1 MAGANR
7 QLGKI
12 SGSGKVKK
20 NQALDQPGSRFAA
33 LNPHR
38 PVLES

>member
-1 MAGANR
+1 MAGADR

-12 SGSGKVKK
+12 SGNGKVKK
-20 NQALDQPGSRFAA
+20 NQALYQPGSRFAS
-33 LNPHR
+33 LNPHH